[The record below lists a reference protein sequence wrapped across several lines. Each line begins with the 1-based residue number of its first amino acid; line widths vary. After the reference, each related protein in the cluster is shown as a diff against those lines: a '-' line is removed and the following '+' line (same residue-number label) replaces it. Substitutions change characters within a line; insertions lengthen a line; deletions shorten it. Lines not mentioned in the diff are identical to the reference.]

1 MPSGHRGTTA
11 EDERRRVGRRRT
23 PSADTVSVPPTSAA
37 PPTSAVPPASTVAP
51 TSAVAPPDGRTRYA
65 NGQRRRAE
73 IVDAAME
80 VFAEQGFNNL
90 SLRQIAKAIGVSHT
104 LLRHH
109 FGTKDALLQAV
120 LTRREE
126 TEARWRDALFAE
138 HGLLDALPMIMEH
151 NATIPG
157 LIQLDSLMRA
167 EAVNPDHPAHE
178 YVVGLARRFRAHLRA
193 DLAAEQAA
201 GRLRADLDLDLTT
214 TRLACLI
221 EGVQSE
227 WLLDRDLDMAAV
239 IRSFAQE
246 LRAD

>member
-1 MPSGHRGTTA
+1 MSS
-11 EDERRRVGRRRT
+11 GRRSTATDTTRKGAAEETSASPPPTRT
-23 PSADTVSVPPTSAA
+23 GPSAPAA
-37 PPTSAVPPASTVAP
+37 GPGAAI
-51 TSAVAPPDGRTRYA
+51 APPDGRTRYA
-65 NGQRRRAE
+65 NGERRRAE
-73 IVDAAME
+73 IIDAAMK
-80 VFAEQGFNNL
+80 VFAEQGFNSL
-90 SLRQIAKAIGVSHT
+90 SLRQIAEAVGVSHT

-178 YVVGLARRFRAHLRA
+178 YAVGLARRFRAQLRA

-201 GRLRADLDLDLTT
+201 GRIREDLDLDLTAT
-214 TRLACLI
+214 QLAALI

-227 WLLDRDLDMAAV
+227 WLLDRSVDMAAV
-239 IRSFAQE
+239 VRSFAE
-246 LRAD
+246 DLRAT

>member
-1 MPSGHRGTTA
+1 MPN
-11 EDERRRVGRRRT
+11 EDRPGSRPAG
-23 PSADTVSVPPTSAA
+23 SH
-37 PPTSAVPPASTVAP
+37 PPARRPAG
-51 TSAVAPPDGRTRYA
+51 AVAPPDGRTRYA
-65 NGQRRRAE
+65 NGERRRAA
-73 IVDAAME
+73 IVDEAMT
-80 VFAEQGFNNL
+80 VFATRGFHNL
-90 SLRQIAKAIGVSHT
+90 SMRQIAEAVGVSHT

-109 FGTKDALLQAV
+109 FGTKDAILQAV

-126 TEARWRDALFAE
+126 TEAGWRAALVAE
-138 HGLLDALPMIMEH
+138 RGLLDALPLIMEH
-151 NATIPG
+151 NAAIPG
-157 LIQLDSLMRA
+157 LIQLDAVLRA

>member
-1 MPSGHRGTTA
+1 MSS
-11 EDERRRVGRRRT
+11 GRRSTATDRT
-23 PSADTVSVPPTSAA
+23 RKGAAEETSASPPPTRTRSSA
-37 PPTSAVPPASTVAP
+37 PAAGP
-51 TSAVAPPDGRTRYA
+51 GAAIAPPDGRTRYA
-65 NGQRRRAE
+65 NGERRRAE

-90 SLRQIAKAIGVSHT
+90 SLRQIAEAVGVSHT

-109 FGTKDALLQAV
+109 FGTKDTILQAV

-126 TEARWRDALFAE
+126 TEARWRADLFAK
-138 HGLLDALPMIMEH
+138 HGLLEALPRIMEH
-151 NATIPG
+151 NAAIPG

-178 YVVGLARRFRAHLRA
+178 YVIGLARRFRAQLRA

-201 GRLRADLDLDLTT
+201 GRIREDLDLELTAT
-214 TRLACLI
+214 QLVALI

-227 WLLDRDLDMAAV
+227 WLLDRSVDMPTV
-239 IRSFAQE
+239 VRSFAE
-246 LRAD
+246 DLRAT

>member
-1 MPSGHRGTTA
+1 MPSGRRSTATDRARRGAAAEPTA
-11 EDERRRVGRRRT
+11 SPTPTRGRLSAPAAG
-23 PSADTVSVPPTSAA
+23 PSAAI
-37 PPTSAVPPASTVAP
+37 
-51 TSAVAPPDGRTRYA
+51 APPDGRTRYA
-65 NGQRRRAE
+65 NGERRRAE
-73 IVDAAME
+73 IIDAAMK
-80 VFAEQGFNNL
+80 VFAEQGFNSL
-90 SLRQIAKAIGVSHT
+90 SLRQIAEAVGVSHT

-138 HGLLDALPMIMEH
+138 HGLLDALPRIMEH

-178 YVVGLARRFRAHLRA
+178 YVIGLARRFRAQLRA

-201 GRLRADLDLDLTT
+201 GRIREDLDLELTAT
-214 TRLACLI
+214 QLVALI

-227 WLLDRDLDMAAV
+227 WLLDRSVDMPTV
-239 IRSFAQE
+239 VRSFAE
-246 LRAD
+246 DLRAT

>member
-37 PPTSAVPPASTVAP
+37 PP

-90 SLRQIAKAIGVSHT
+90 SLRQIAEAVGVSHT

-201 GRLRADLDLDLTT
+201 GRLRADLDLTT